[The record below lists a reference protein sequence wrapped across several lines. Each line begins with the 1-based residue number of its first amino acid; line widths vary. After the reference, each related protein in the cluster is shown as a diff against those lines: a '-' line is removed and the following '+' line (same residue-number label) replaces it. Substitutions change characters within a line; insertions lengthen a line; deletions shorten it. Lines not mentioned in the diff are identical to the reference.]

1 MDWPLSLPKLANP
14 IFLAFH
20 CQTGT
25 KIPRNLYS
33 PERRLWLMSICQNVL
48 TRLNQHK
55 PSGPSLTTVLLYY
68 IYSTIVRSCRGR
80 QDLRRWNIKVFL
92 NKQENEWC
100 GDAFYATFLV
110 ESMYIYTYT
119 YLTFKPTFVRNLKK
133 LTHCL
138 LAFNNVFINCLKD
151 LPHEYTNLYYH
162 SNLRQHFVFLRKF
175 SKAFK
180 KVGNV

>member
-1 MDWPLSLPKLANP
+1 MVSDSQISDQLLIVHDKAQYIPYWIAPLLMKLRAFLVDTGWYVTLQILLSIRLLGMDWPLSLPKLANP

-20 CQTGT
+20 CQTGI

-80 QDLRRWNIKVFL
+80 
-92 NKQENEWC
+92 
-100 GDAFYATFLV
+100 
-110 ESMYIYTYT
+110 
-119 YLTFKPTFVRNLKK
+119 
-133 LTHCL
+133 
-138 LAFNNVFINCLKD
+138 
-151 LPHEYTNLYYH
+151 
-162 SNLRQHFVFLRKF
+162 
-175 SKAFK
+175 
-180 KVGNV
+180 

>member
-1 MDWPLSLPKLANP
+1 MNDALMHFMQP
-14 IFLAFH
+14 F
-20 CQTGT
+20 
-25 KIPRNLYS
+25 
-33 PERRLWLMSICQNVL
+33 WL
-48 TRLNQHK
+48 K
-55 PSGPSLTTVLLYY
+55 
-68 IYSTIVRSCRGR
+68 
-80 QDLRRWNIKVFL
+80 
-92 NKQENEWC
+92 
-100 GDAFYATFLV
+100 A
-110 ESMYIYTYT
+110 YT

-180 KVGNV
+180 KVGNVQQIYRTLPQGQAVHQIMISFISLDLWLCYDYVKLEMDRVMDGHNPMIYYPCIHLTWFGIHLFV